1 MDVSLP
7 EELCELTEP
16 AEEVKDTN
24 KKITYIPSNF
34 RKSEVETILRK
45 SRENATTNW
54 NNPVYRRFKLKE
66 YIVNLLTFAVYMLIV
81 SYFVKDYNTLPKF
94 YKNIILMYGHK
105 AYLWQVFTSLLYVL
119 CWGNVLHS
127 IRRLLTPDEGKYRKY
142 VENGEIIEDKYEL
155 ISLQISIVYDNM
167 ERFIDFYKRINDD
180 SKYIYSINEAD
191 ETLVVEYPQQNE
203 SGQETFYLGPW
214 ISKIVDEKRGIIDF
228 SKLDELYQLI

>member
-94 YKNIILMYGHK
+94 YKNIILMYGNK

-119 CWGNVLHS
+119 CWANVLHS

-155 ISLQISIVYDNM
+155 KSLQISNVYDNI
-167 ERFIDFYKRINDD
+167 ERVIDFYNRINDV
-180 SKYIYSINEAD
+180 I
-191 ETLVVEYPQQNE
+191 
-203 SGQETFYLGPW
+203 
-214 ISKIVDEKRGIIDF
+214 F
-228 SKLDELYQLI
+228 SS

>member
-1 MDVSLP
+1 MNVSLP
-7 EELCELTEP
+7 EELCGLTEP

-81 SYFVKDYNTLPKF
+81 SYLVHDYGTFPKF

-105 AYLWQVFTSLLYVL
+105 AYLWQVFTSLLYVI

-127 IRRLLTPDEGKYRKY
+127 IRRILTPDEGKYRKY

-155 ISLQISIVYDNM
+155 ISLQISNVYDNI
-167 ERFIDFYKRINDD
+167 ERFIDFYNRINDD
-180 SKYIYSINEAD
+180 SKYIQY
-191 ETLVVEYPQQNE
+191 
-203 SGQETFYLGPW
+203 
-214 ISKIVDEKRGIIDF
+214 K
-228 SKLDELYQLI
+228 

>member
-1 MDVSLP
+1 MAVSLP
-7 EELCELTEP
+7 EELCGLTEP
-16 AEEVKDTN
+16 AQEEKNTN

-81 SYFVKDYNTLPKF
+81 SYFVKDYGTFPKF

-105 AYLWQVFTSLLYVL
+105 AYLWQVFTSLIYVI
-119 CWGNVLHS
+119 CWSNVLHS
-127 IRRLLTPDEGKYRKY
+127 IRRLLTPSEERYMKY
-142 VENGEIIEDKYEL
+142 VKNGEIIEDKYEL
-155 ISLQISIVYDNM
+155 ISLQISIVYDNI
-167 ERFIDFYKRINDD
+167 ERFIDFYNRIKDD
-180 SKYIYSINEAD
+180 SKYKYSINEAD
-191 ETLVVEYPQQNE
+191 ETLVVEYPQENE
-203 SGQETFYLGPW
+203 SVQETFYFGPW
-214 ISKIVDEKRGIIDF
+214 ISKFVDEKRGIIDF

>member
-1 MDVSLP
+1 MAVSLP
-7 EELCELTEP
+7 EELCGLTEP

-45 SRENATTNW
+45 SRENATSNW

-81 SYFVKDYNTLPKF
+81 SYLVHDYGTFPKF
-94 YKNIILMYGHK
+94 YRNIILMYGHK
-105 AYLWQVFTSLLYVL
+105 AYLWQVFTSLLYVI

-127 IRRLLTPDEGKYRKY
+127 IRRLLTPSEERYMKY
-142 VENGEIIEDKYEL
+142 VKNGEIIEDKYEL

-167 ERFIDFYKRINDD
+167 ERFIDFYNR
-180 SKYIYSINEAD
+180 INEAD
-191 ETLVVEYPQQNE
+191 ETLVVEYPQENE
-203 SGQETFYLGPW
+203 SGQETFYFGPW
-214 ISKIVDEKRGIIDF
+214 ISKIVNEKRGIIDF
-228 SKLDELYQLI
+228 SKLDELYMLI

>member
-1 MDVSLP
+1 MAVSLP
-7 EELCELTEP
+7 GEICRLEEP

-34 RKSEVETILRK
+34 RESEVENILRE

-81 SYFVKDYNTLPKF
+81 FYFVNDYGTVPKF

-105 AYLWQVFTSLLYVL
+105 AYLWQVFTSLLYVI
-119 CWGNVLHS
+119 CWSDILHR
-127 IRRLLTPDEGKYRKY
+127 IRRLLTPSEERYMKYIKNGKI
-142 VENGEIIEDKYEL
+142 VEDKYEP
-155 ISLQISIVYDNM
+155 ISLQISDVYANIA
-167 ERFIDFYKRINDD
+167 RFIDFYNSINDD

-191 ETLVVEYPQQNE
+191 ETLVIEHPQENE
-203 SGQETFYLGPW
+203 SVQETFYFGPW
-214 ISKIVDEKRGIIDF
+214 ISKIVDEKSGIIDF
-228 SKLDELYQLI
+228 SKLDKLYRLI